1 MYYKITNKEC
11 EVYKKLYSLRV
22 TERIISESNLKKINE
37 KVGLKWHAFLG
48 YSGQQNF
55 RRTTQYQGFKFEEP
69 EKICLK
75 IWKESREHEGFFVP
89 NRKTKRGREMS
100 EFLLNGLE
108 SSNYNIVFDI
118 LNLDHLDRFT
128 FPFVEIVDGQIVIFL
143 KNEEPKDPNI
153 IEITKR
159 EFFEIYGIA

>member
-1 MYYKITNKEC
+1 MYYKITNKKC

-22 TERIISESNLKKINE
+22 RERIISELNLKKINE
-37 KVGLKWHAFLG
+37 KIGLKWHIFLG

-69 EKICLK
+69 EKVCLK
-75 IWKESREHEGFFVP
+75 TWQKSKKHEGFFVP
-89 NRKTKRGREMS
+89 NRKTKIGREMS

-108 SSNYNIVFDI
+108 GSNYNRVFDI
-118 LNLDHLDRFT
+118 LNLEHSDRFT
-128 FPFVEIVDGQIVIFL
+128 FPFVEIVDDQIILFL
-143 KNEEPKDPNI
+143 KNEEPKDPDV

-159 EFFEIYGIA
+159 EFTEIYGTA